1 VNYRSYNNNKRP
13 AGQGGGLDHVAFLTE
28 GKRYKHENDESRY
41 FPHIKCFK
49 CNQMGH
55 YKSDCP
61 IAKTKKA
68 GEGTAERQEQ
78 EPAVTLTTMQ
88 VSLAVVK
95 HDIDP
100 LWILCDSESTLD
112 IFKNRSLLV
121 NIRKTEKPI
130 RLKGIEGKTIEI
142 EEEGDL
148 LGYGP
153 VYYHQQVTAN
163 VLSFFNMACRF
174 RSIVYNNEM
183 CDAFMV
189 TRDDGTVMKF
199 VPSKEGLYYY
209 DFKISLM
216 RHQEKNVTQNAM
228 VVTTVNELRRN
239 YTARELKQIDEARRL
254 YVIMG
259 RPSKAD
265 FLKMIKKGK
274 VLENPVR
281 MEDFSNAEKIYV
293 VKGKTVRIRP
303 DRVIVDTETAVKEK
317 LNIVLAVDVM
327 KFTGLNFLVTVSRAI
342 GFITATL
349 LRDKKKGTIIEA
361 LKQVIN
367 LYKGKGHRV
376 GMMNFT
382 EQNQPVHT
390 ILGDNEFENIRED
403 MVALGIAT
411 AREEHVP
418 EIERQ
423 HRVIKERARAIIQ
436 TLPYENMPKRM
447 RIALIHNVIF
457 WLNNIPKVGQDHSP
471 KDLICGEQLL
481 NYRTICRIP
490 FGAYAQVHDDQSITN
505 TMASRTTGAI
515 SLGSTNN
522 VQGTYRF
529 LSLRT
534 GDIVVRR
541 TWTELPIPSEVID
554 RVSELATN
562 ESDHASYQHELD
574 ELDEEVEA

>member
-1 VNYRSYNNNKRP
+1 
-13 AGQGGGLDHVAFLTE
+13 VAFLTE
-28 GKRYKHENDESRY
+28 GKRYKHETDEPRY

-55 YKSDCP
+55 YKSNCS
-61 IAKTKKA
+61 IVKAKKA
-68 GEGTAERQEQ
+68 SEGTTERQEQ

-100 LWILCDSESTLD
+100 LWILCDSESTVD

-142 EEEGDL
+142 KEEGDL

-163 VLSFFNMACRF
+163 VLSLFNMARRF
-174 RSIVYNNEM
+174 RSIVYNNEI

-239 YTARELKQIDEARRL
+239 YTTRELKQIDEARRL

-274 VLENPVR
+274 VLDNPVR
-281 MEDFSNAEKIYV
+281 MEDFSNAEKIYGKDLGV

-303 DRVIVDTETAVKEK
+303 DRVVVDTETAVKEK

-349 LRDKKKGTIIEA
+349 LRDRKKGTIVEA

-367 LYKGKGHRV
+367 VYKGKGHRV

-390 ILGDNEFENIRED
+390 ILGDNEFEIIRED
-403 MVALGIAT
+403 MVALGIAVNVT

-423 HRVIKERARAIIQ
+423 HRVIKERARAVIQ
-436 TLPYENMPKRM
+436 TLPYGSMPKRM
-447 RIALIHNVIF
+447 RIALIQNVIF

-481 NYRTICRIP
+481 NYRTVCRIP

-505 TMASRTTGAI
+505 AMASRTTGAI

-529 LSLRT
+529 LSL
-534 GDIVVRR
+534 
-541 TWTELPIPSEVID
+541 
-554 RVSELATN
+554 
-562 ESDHASYQHELD
+562 
-574 ELDEEVEA
+574 